1 MSTQLSLA
9 GITFSYPA
17 RTVFR
22 DLDFS
27 VRPGERLG
35 IIGENGAGKTT
46 LLRLLAGELP
56 PDSGA
61 LVRQAAGGFGY
72 LRQQPHFEQHWSVA
86 DFSAQALSGVLEL
99 EAAIAARATDLARA
113 SEGQLPGLLEDY
125 AALIDTYESREGATA
140 PQRLA
145 AAAHRLGVGELA
157 SGRVFA
163 TLSGGE
169 QSRFALAATL
179 AANPEVLLL
188 DEPTNNLDS
197 QALHWLEHRVATHR
211 GTVVFCT
218 HDRLFLERV
227 SDAII
232 EIDAGEIHRHAD
244 GYQGYL
250 RTKAVQRR
258 AAVLSRERWE
268 VQLATATELAARS
281 ARRVAAIPRK
291 AEKPGF
297 GHGSFRARDR
307 THGSSATLRRATA
320 RKQQLLSHE
329 AAMPSNPLRF
339 TVENFGEEL
348 PVQSPAQA
356 PDVGPTV
363 ELAGVRVPGRL
374 SIDDLL
380 IPAGDR
386 VLVTGANGA
395 GKSTLFEVIAGRLN
409 PSAGTCNVSGP
420 VGYLAQHPEHWPAQW
435 LAAWGFSH
443 DSRRELEE
451 DLGQLLSMGLFRPAE
466 LLQRLGEM
474 SLGQRRR
481 LDVARLFARPARL
494 LLLDEPTNH
503 LSPALADELEQAL
516 MESAATVVLISHDR
530 ALRTRFVGRRIHL
543 EHGTIVQ

>member
-17 RTVFR
+17 RPVFR

-46 LLRLLAGELP
+46 LLRLLAGELRP
-56 PDSGA
+56 ESGA
-61 LVRQAAGGFGY
+61 LIRQAAGGFGY
-72 LRQQPHFEQHWSVA
+72 LRQQPYFEQHWSVA

-99 EAAIAARATDLARA
+99 ESAIAALARDLARA
-113 SEGQLPGLLEDY
+113 CEGQLPGMLEDY
-125 AALIDTYESREGATA
+125 AALIDTYESREGAAAT
-140 PQRLA
+140 QRLTS
-145 AAAHRLGVGELA
+145 AAHRLGVGELA
-157 SGRVFA
+157 PGRVFA

-188 DEPTNNLDS
+188 DEPTNNLDA

-227 SDAII
+227 ADAII
-232 EIDAGEIHRHAD
+232 EIDAGTTHRHAD

-250 RTKAVQRR
+250 RSKAVQRR
-258 AAVLSRERWE
+258 AAVLARERWE
-268 VQLATATELAARS
+268 EELATATQLAARS
-281 ARRVAAIPRK
+281 VRRVAEIPRK

-329 AAMPSNPLRF
+329 AARPSNPLRF
-339 TVENFGEEL
+339 TVEDFGEEL
-348 PVQSPAQA
+348 PAESSAQA
-356 PDVGPTV
+356 LDVRPAV

-374 SIDDLL
+374 SIDDLV

-409 PSAGTCNVSGP
+409 PSAGTRSVTGP
-420 VGYLAQHPEHWPAQW
+420 VGYLAQHPQHWPAQW

-443 DSRRELEE
+443 DSHRELAE
-451 DLGQLLSMGLFRPAE
+451 DLEALLSMGLFRPAE

-481 LDVARLFARPARL
+481 LDVARLFARPAGL

-543 EHGTIVQ
+543 EHGKIVQ